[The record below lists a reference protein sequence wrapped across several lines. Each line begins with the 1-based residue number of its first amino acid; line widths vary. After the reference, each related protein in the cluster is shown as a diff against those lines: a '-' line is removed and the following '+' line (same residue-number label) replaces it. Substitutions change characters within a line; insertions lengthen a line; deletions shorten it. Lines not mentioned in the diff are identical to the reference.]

1 MLRSSKVQNG
11 MHVAHID
18 SFWLSMWIADIV
30 RSAKKI
36 RSQGWDKDERVDRL
50 LFQSQLASA
59 DFFGREL
66 NPEASDPQLYVNE
79 CSNSIFSLL
88 QKDYAPS
95 RTRAIAATAR
105 LEKIPALLVTARANL
120 TQPVKLC
127 LQADLARRLH
137 ESTGALR

>member
-1 MLRSSKVQNG
+1 VADDIRTLHLTKRELGLLLKYGYPDPDDTEMLRSSKVQNG

-66 NPEASDPQLYVNE
+66 NPEASDPQL
-79 CSNSIFSLL
+79 
-88 QKDYAPS
+88 
-95 RTRAIAATAR
+95 
-105 LEKIPALLVTARANL
+105 
-120 TQPVKLC
+120 
-127 LQADLARRLH
+127 
-137 ESTGALR
+137 